1 MLARERLVFEE
12 LFTLQVALLQIKN
25 ETVADRSGQIM
36 EKVDMAEFFKALP
49 FEFTSA
55 QKKVFEEIQ
64 GDMYD
69 RKVMNRL
76 VQGDV
81 GSGKTAVAMAAAYVA
96 VKNGF
101 QTAMMAPTEVL
112 ATQHYESFK
121 DIFEPLGIKVVL
133 ITGGLKAKE
142 KREAWS
148 MAATGVADII
158 IGTHAIIQSKAEF
171 RKLGLVITDE
181 QHRFGVRQRQ
191 ILSDKGDNPERTC
204 YDGYAHTENVGA
216 YIIRRP

>member
-1 MLARERLVFEE
+1 
-12 LFTLQVALLQIKN
+12 
-25 ETVADRSGQIM
+25 
-36 EKVDMAEFFKALP
+36 MAEFFKALP

-148 MAATGVADII
+148 MAGDRSRRYNNRNTCHY
-158 IGTHAIIQSKAEF
+158 TEQS
-171 RKLGLVITDE
+171 
-181 QHRFGVRQRQ
+181 
-191 ILSDKGDNPERTC
+191 
-204 YDGYAHTENVGA
+204 
-216 YIIRRP
+216 

>member
-1 MLARERLVFEE
+1 MIARERLVFEE

-101 QTAMMAPTEVL
+101 QAAMMAPTEVL
-112 ATQHYESFK
+112 ATQ
-121 DIFEPLGIKVVL
+121 L
-133 ITGGLKAKE
+133 
-142 KREAWS
+142 
-148 MAATGVADII
+148 
-158 IGTHAIIQSKAEF
+158 
-171 RKLGLVITDE
+171 
-181 QHRFGVRQRQ
+181 
-191 ILSDKGDNPERTC
+191 
-204 YDGYAHTENVGA
+204 
-216 YIIRRP
+216 